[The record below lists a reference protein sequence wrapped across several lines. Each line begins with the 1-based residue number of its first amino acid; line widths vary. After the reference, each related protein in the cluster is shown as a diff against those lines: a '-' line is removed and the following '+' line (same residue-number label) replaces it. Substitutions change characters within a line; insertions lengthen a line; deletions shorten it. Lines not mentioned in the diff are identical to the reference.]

1 MGEELLLIKINNEME
16 NKKRSFWERITGGVH
31 VEEEYEEPKRNSVGA
46 NKGVQDKKNSNWIEE
61 ENEEAE
67 LAVDVYQ
74 TPTDIVIQTMV
85 AGVRPEDLELSI
97 SRDIITIIG
106 KREEHRNIDEENYFT
121 KELYWGKFSRTI
133 SLSQEVEPE
142 EVEAT
147 EKHGLLTI
155 RLQKVDKDKTNNIKV
170 RSI

>member
-1 MGEELLLIKINNEME
+1 MD
-16 NKKRSFWERITGGVH
+16 KKRSFWERLTGSVSM
-31 VEEEYEEPKRNSVGA
+31 EEEREEPRRVAVGTTRGS
-46 NKGVQDKKNSNWIEE
+46 KDKKQDNNWIEE

-74 TPTDIVIQTMV
+74 TPTDIVVQTFV
-85 AGVRPEDLELSI
+85 AGVKPEDLELSI
-97 SRDIITIIG
+97 ARDIITIVG
-106 KREEHRNIDEENYFT
+106 KREEHRNIDEGNYFT
-121 KELYWGKFSRTI
+121 KELYWGKFSRTL
-133 SLSQEVEPE
+133 SLPAEVEPE

-155 RLQKVDKDKTNNIKV
+155 KIRKVDKEKKNNVRV

>member
-1 MGEELLLIKINNEME
+1 ME
-16 NKKRSFWERITGGVH
+16 QKKRSFFERLTGSIGI
-31 VEEEYEEPKRNSVGA
+31 EEENEEPKKKSIGMTNGD
-46 NKGVQDKKNSNWIEE
+46 KKDKKNNNWIEE
-61 ENEEAE
+61 ENDEAE

-74 TPTDIVIQTMV
+74 TPTDIIVKTMV
-85 AGVRPEDLELSI
+85 AGVKPEDLELSI
-97 SRDIITIIG
+97 ARDMITIRG
-106 KREEHRNIDEENYFT
+106 KREESRTIDEDNYFS

-133 SLSQEVEPE
+133 SLPQEVEPE

-155 RLQKVDKDKTNNIKV
+155 KLQKVDKEKTNNVKV